1 MNFKTIAFDI
11 ASTNN
16 QIKLIFKSDLSLL
29 FAREVSS
36 KDLIHGVAE
45 QINLEA
51 KQQTVFIQDFEYR
64 ITKIDIYHDSL
75 YIMQIINDFQLH
87 DILTQLDQF
96 SNKIPNGISI
106 IRNFE
111 VLYRNQFV
119 IDLFQYSPEQLFI
132 NPWEQLDSRY
142 RDIVYGL
149 LTHENIIPQEIFV
162 DINPDLPRW
171 ILISSKHSV
180 IENEKYVFLSLTDI
194 TEQKN
199 ILLQQQKE
207 RTRIYHA
214 FESINEIIIIT
225 NRNKEIIFF
234 NEHARRM
241 TGYTFEEVNHQ
252 KIDDMIN
259 LYYASGIR
267 VNCFEDD
274 YFESSE
280 VELEAKSGLMFNIS
294 IKVSQIYDD
303 INNNIGHVMTMNDI
317 GDAKRR
323 EREILYLT
331 YHDVL
336 TGLYNRTFF
345 EEQLKLLDSE
355 RKLPLS
361 VIMGDVNGLKLTND
375 VFGHIEGDRLLKT
388 ISKVLKNTCRHDDI
402 IARWGGDEFI
412 VLMPNTNDQQTHLV
426 MNRIISGIEKVYK
439 NKEVTTI
446 MPSLSLGY
454 GTKNTMNDD
463 IFDAIKIAESN
474 MYKRKMLTTSSV
486 YSSIISS
493 MKNALYE
500 KSSETEEHANR
511 LYQNCKKV
519 ASHYN
524 LDSTEENEL
533 ELFAMLHD
541 IGKIGISD
549 EILNKKGPLTDEEW
563 QEMYRHPEIG
573 YRIANSSKELK
584 GIAKYI
590 LSHHEKFDGTGYP
603 RHLVGYEIPLLS
615 RILSVSDAYDAM
627 TNDRPYREKMTK
639 QEAFAELRKGA
650 GTQFDPDI
658 VSLFIKDNQDETE

>member
-627 TNDRPYREKMTK
+627 TNDRTYREKMTK